1 MHSRSKS
8 GINKPKPEPATP
20 GRTNPKKPEPVA
32 PQRPD
37 PDMPVASKKNQ
48 TLDRLS
54 KAEPQSRRM
63 EDKENF
69 ASAQPRT
76 PQREKSVGKK
86 TGPAS
91 TQNSPSRSVKQ
102 PVSGTK
108 SRTPDF
114 KQTQK
119 PKPEIQKR
127 ELLKIEEDRE
137 AFTVQKAAKP
147 LGDSGSKKPVAR
159 AGQEKKGT
167 SPTPTTSR
175 YSSRV
180 EERVQKSPM
189 RADPSPSFS
198 KLKRSVIDTK
208 SHAAN
213 MEDDEEAEEID
224 MDGDSLLDSLRAKCQ
239 AQYNPEKLT
248 AQFLNIINN
257 PMRRA
262 LTDLMPQSKCH
273 TMKDGRNF
281 MKVGEVDIFYDK
293 VDIEEILNL
302 SMRTK
307 IGTSQN

>member
-8 GINKPKPEPATP
+8 GINKPKLEPATP
-20 GRTNPKKPEPVA
+20 GRTNPKKPEPVG
-32 PQRPD
+32 PQRPE

-48 TLDRLS
+48 AVDRLS
-54 KAEPQSRRM
+54 KADPQPRRM

-86 TGPAS
+86 TGAAS
-91 TQNSPSRSVKQ
+91 TQNSPSRSAKQ

-119 PKPEIQKR
+119 PENQKK
-127 ELLKIEEDRE
+127 ELLKIEENPE

-147 LGDSGSKKPVAR
+147 LGDSGSKKPVAKPV
-159 AGQEKKGT
+159 QEKKGA
-167 SPTPTTSR
+167 SPTPTSSR

-180 EERVQKSPM
+180 EERVLKSPM

-224 MDGDSLLDSLRAKCQ
+224 IDGDSLLDSLRAKCQ